1 MITIKPSYKRL
12 IGGESFTWSSCK
24 FLSVRWMLKIWPAS
38 SQVHKTMQISKYNCS
53 VQFYNWGKY
62 VVHFYSFSKYKKH
75 VIFWK
80 LFTTGIFPLMK
91 VLIKNNN
98 ITCFVWVNIEPSPL
112 VAMDWPGLDRSER
125 EEFHNQI
132 VWMFD
137 LRLLFITCPC
147 HIIYVTYK
155 SCQV

>member
-75 VIFWK
+75 YFLKIVYKRHFSTDESFDKKQQYNMFCLGQHWAI
-80 LFTTGIFPLMK
+80 TTSGDGLTWTGQKRERGISQSDSLD
-91 VLIKNNN
+91 
-98 ITCFVWVNIEPSPL
+98 VWF
-112 VAMDWPGLDRSER
+112 AA
-125 EEFHNQI
+125 I
-132 VWMFD
+132 VYNMS
-137 LRLLFITCPC
+137 LSYHIC
-147 HIIYVTYK
+147 HL
-155 SCQV
+155 